1 MVTSTCGVQGLQEAA
16 QAVVLPSVEAAAAAA
31 KYPAGRVCPRD
42 PGGAARRSLVL
53 EVRRRQRVHELGR
66 QGGAGERSAVQDRY
80 DEGEPTE
87 IRKRRQGGTVKK
99 KQIKK
104 RRRMEWI
111 H

>member
-66 QGGAGERSAVQDRY
+66 QGGHFS
-80 DEGEPTE
+80 
-87 IRKRRQGGTVKK
+87 
-99 KQIKK
+99 KQPAKWGLKYIS
-104 RRRMEWI
+104 WQFFS
-111 H
+111 